1 LTGTIAIQPDKEPA
15 IVVREWH
22 PTPHLAP
29 QNVQLMSE
37 HRILCLKPA
46 LRLEWRD
53 QDGQNEA
60 EQRNHRP
67 LTVSDSFG

>member
-1 LTGTIAIQPDKEPA
+1 
-15 IVVREWH
+15 
-22 PTPHLAP
+22 
-29 QNVQLMSE
+29 MSE

-46 LRLEWRD
+46 PRLERRD
-53 QDGQNEA
+53 QEGQNEA